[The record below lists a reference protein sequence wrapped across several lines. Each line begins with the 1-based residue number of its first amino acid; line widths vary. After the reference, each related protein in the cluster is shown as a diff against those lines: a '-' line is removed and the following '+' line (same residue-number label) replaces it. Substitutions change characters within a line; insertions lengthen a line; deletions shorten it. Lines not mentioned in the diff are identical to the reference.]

1 MPKSTSKN
9 ALTLITQKLTAEQKV
24 KDSIPVPIWAEKSPE
39 HPRSPSTASEAESA
53 TSQQNQKTDADD
65 VSRELDMESEDTED
79 TGVSTEEETVPSDSE
94 KANASEKPTKEKAR
108 VSEEPEPITLDEL
121 LKEAGVSTRE
131 RGIIKD
137 DLSFWYPDDLLRL
150 VPTNIITQPQY
161 CSVKAR
167 QALYTIASQLSD
179 LGNSRKT

>member
-1 MPKSTSKN
+1 MLN
-9 ALTLITQKLTAEQKV
+9 GE
-24 KDSIPVPIWAEKSPE
+24 DE
-39 HPRSPSTASEAESA
+39 HPRSPSTASEEGSA
-53 TSQQNQKTDADD
+53 TTEQNQKTDADE
-65 VSRELDMESEDTED
+65 VSWELDMEAEEDEETEE
-79 TGVSTEEETVPSDSE
+79 STEEESVPSDSE

-121 LKEAGVSTRE
+121 LKDAGVAPRE
-131 RGIIKD
+131 RRIVQN
-137 DLSFWYPDDLLRL
+137 DLSFWNPDDLLRL
-150 VPTNIITQPQY
+150 VPTDIITQPQY